1 MPEAIFSRDGESPAG
16 GATVRRL
23 TFRNTAVAMKPKP
36 HALAC
41 GCYHIKGF
49 LKFYIPFAL
58 LVLKTITGTST
69 YHCFYCRSGTPCP
82 DMVGVAF
89 QTKIEARGPRATEN
103 KLYFGSKRAG
113 SISALMTTLLTC
125 IL

>member
-1 MPEAIFSRDGESPAG
+1 MLDLLSKQPLLIPQSTQQVGQKNP
-16 GATVRRL
+16 T
-23 TFRNTAVAMKPKP
+23 
-36 HALAC
+36 ALAVGVC
-41 GCYHIKGF
+41 QIKGF

-113 SISALMTTLLTC
+113 SISALMTTLLKC
-125 IL
+125 VSCEPALLVID